1 MTHSGMG
8 YLPNSYTGN
17 AMRID
22 LKTSIKGLERVQA
35 IMDSLSGAQLAKA
48 QTQAINDAAYLY
60 RRNLRAEM
68 AQVFDRPTTYILNSI
83 YVNEATPDKIVAQI
97 LPTYYGGKG
106 IDPQQILAA
115 EAAGGTRRDKR
126 SEVAL
131 SRVGILPSGYQTAI
145 PKTPLPGS
153 DDGRGNLRGP
163 FLVQLLSYFAAFSE
177 QGYRA
182 NMTQRRKAAVH
193 SGGIRYIVA
202 YGKTGYMSRVTASLT
217 RAGVM
222 GKRSSNLK
230 PGIWA
235 VTGAHGEVVKP
246 VLMFVRRANYTAR
259 LDLKHVAEQADLSA
273 YLSKRMRYRI
283 RQAAGI

>member
-1 MTHSGMG
+1 
-8 YLPNSYTGN
+8 
-17 AMRID
+17 MRID

-48 QTQAINDAAYLY
+48 QTQAVNDAAGFYQ
-60 RRNLRAEM
+60 RAYKKEIGK
-68 AQVFDRPTTYILNSI
+68 VFDRPTPYVLNSI
-83 YVNEATPDKIVAQI
+83 WVNKATPNQLVAAVYPRDTQQG
-97 LPTYYGGKG
+97 T
-106 IDPQQILAA
+106 DPQKILAA
-115 EAAGGTRRDKR
+115 QATGGARRDKR

-131 SRVGILPSGYQTAI
+131 ARAGILPIGYQTVI
-145 PKTPLPGS
+145 PGELGGKEKPYPGS

-163 FLVQLLSYFAAFSE
+163 FLVKLISYFQAFSE
-177 QGYRA
+177 QGHGA
-182 NMTQRRKAAVH
+182 NMSKKRMNQIH
-193 SGGIRYIVA
+193 FSGERFIVA